1 LPGIHPRRRPALE
14 LVQRPHDSDHG
25 LDQRPGG
32 SGVHR
37 PHLARG
43 QPDRR
48 SARLKDRNFAL
59 GCFFSFVTGIGLFA
73 TIYLTPL
80 FLGRVRGYGALD
92 IGLAVFSTGV
102 FQIMAIPLYAFLA
115 NRIDLRWIMMPAL
128 GCSPCRCGISVRSP
142 TTGGRELMLPQA
154 CAGLPSNWRCR
165 RSDFDPGRLG
175 TGATE
180 TCFGAVQPDA
190 QPGRRDRHRRLCDHS
205 Q

>member
-25 LDQRPGG
+25 LDQRLWQVWR
-32 SGVHR
+32 SW

-80 FLGRVRGYGALD
+80 FLGRVRGYSALD

-115 NRIDLRWIMMPAL
+115 NRVDLRWIMMAGLGLFAL
-128 GCSPCRCGISVRSP
+128 SMWISARSP
-142 TTGGRELMLPQA
+142 MTGGQGIDAAAGLR
-154 CAGLPSNWRCR
+154 GLPSNWRCR
-165 RSDFDPGRLG
+165 RSDFDPGRVG

-180 TCFGAVQPDA
+180 TCFGVVQPDA
-190 QPGRRDRHRRLCDHS
+190 
-205 Q
+205 